1 MVELGLV
8 GVKYFLLF
16 QIVTWELDSQSL
28 QIRLAHVINE
38 NNFVLLIGKEKLTKG
53 QLCLRE
59 REIMMVE
66 GNAIET
72 SVTRFCHL
80 SALF

>member
-28 QIRLAHVINE
+28 QIRLAHIINKI
-38 NNFVLLIGKEKLTKG
+38 NFVLLIGKEKLTKG

-59 REIMMVE
+59 REIMMME

-72 SVTRFCHL
+72 SVTRFCHF
-80 SALF
+80 SELF